1 MMPSSK
7 SLGQRQLR
15 TVTRSM
21 CSLQDA
27 LYGDGLDLSSGGGG
41 GPTPGDFVGAG
52 LWAVSLYYCTPLQ
65 LLLLF
70 LGEVDTARPSDW
82 LLNTLGRA
90 TGQPCVPAVTV
101 LPCEKVVYQKLLF
114 P

>member
-1 MMPSSK
+1 MDSCCWQRPHMMPQSK
-7 SLGQRQLR
+7 SSGHRQLR
-15 TVTRSM
+15 TVTRSI
-21 CSLQDA
+21 CCLQDA

-41 GPTPGDFVGAG
+41 PTPGDVVGAG

-82 LLNTLGRA
+82 LLGVLGRA
-90 TGQPCVPAVTV
+90 TGQPCVPPMI
-101 LPCEKVVYQKLLF
+101 LWS
-114 P
+114 

>member
-1 MMPSSK
+1 
-7 SLGQRQLR
+7 
-15 TVTRSM
+15 M
-21 CSLQDA
+21 CCLQDA

-41 GPTPGDFVGAG
+41 PTPGDVVGAG

-82 LLNTLGRA
+82 LLNILGRA
-90 TGQPCVPAVTV
+90 AGQPCVPPVHTLVLVTSLYESAREV
-101 LPCEKVVYQKLLF
+101 RVTLPNGNHHRCRLIRW
-114 P
+114 